1 LLGGVNFTSIMMETF
16 RKFLRCGENVPI
28 DLNILSLYRLNGQE
42 QNSLPGL
49 MAFAPPRKAARGRER
64 EPLFVSLLLNGNT
77 PFSAAEYDKLAG
89 DAAAAFHGM
98 HGALTSALRA
108 AAEAVNR
115 ALLERNLST
124 TGRGQYAIGWLTLA
138 VLRESQLT
146 ILQCGPTHVLSFSG
160 GVTRHLYDPAL
171 SGKGLGLSQGISQF
185 FSQIQLQPGDRLLV
199 CPTRSVPPAW
209 ENVLGSDR
217 GLPALESTRKRMLAL
232 VEGDVSGA
240 LIQATEGT
248 GDMLLS
254 RSDGTPPPPP
264 PKPVDVSPAVDSAPA
279 FIPSPPA
286 RRDVA
291 RNVSTSNVST
301 SNVSTSNVST
311 SNVSTSNVS
320 TGAHVVG
327 QPSAYAIPP
336 EPAQSVETLHATSLQ
351 VEQLAS
357 AAMARQFPP
366 SIPRAKPN
374 EPELESIPEADEETE
389 PEFEAVDTT
398 SAAPRRSPEEIAL
411 RRAEGNRQAARAAVS
426 GIQAW
431 RRVTEQAG
439 ARLRKFLP
447 NLLPGGESD
456 ITLPVPAM
464 AFISILVPLL
474 VVTIA
479 IVVYMRFG
487 VSSQYDMYI
496 TQAQTLRSQAMNE
509 TDPVR
514 RREAWNNV
522 LQRVALAE
530 KYNVTGDTQSMRQ
543 EAQAQ
548 LDALLGVSRLHF
560 IPIFSAGAGAE
571 ISRMAASDTD
581 LFMLD
586 AVKGNILRA
595 AVTGRGYDLDAA
607 FDCRPGVYGNITV
620 GPLVDLLILPKSNML
635 NSSTLG
641 VDAAGNLLYCAPGQ
655 TPRALTLTPPGTNW
669 GRVVAVALDSNKL
682 YVLDAPARAV
692 WIYNGRQDAATQ
704 EEMDTFEDAPY
715 IFFSIQIP
723 EIQDAIDIA
732 VSGDELYLLH
742 ADGRLTYCMYSRID
756 DVPTRCDS
764 PVKLLNR
771 FPAYGDTDV
780 FSLAHFTQMT
790 LTGMPDSTL
799 FLLDADGQSVY
810 RLSSRGFEL
819 QGILGAASGA
829 LPSGQLGALAASP
842 SHILYLARGDQ
853 VYVTNDAP

>member
-1 LLGGVNFTSIMMETF
+1 MMEIF
-16 RKFLRCGENVPI
+16 RKFLHRGENVPI

-49 MAFAPPRKAARGRER
+49 MAYSPPRKAARGRER

-77 PFSAAEYDKLAG
+77 PFSAAEYEKLTN
-89 DAAAAFHGM
+89 DAAAAFHGT

-108 AAEAVNR
+108 AAESINR

-138 VLRESQLT
+138 CLRESQLT

-160 GVTRHLYDPAL
+160 GVARHLYDPAL
-171 SGKGLGLSQGISQF
+171 SGKGLGLSQSLSQF

-199 CPTRSVPPAW
+199 CPKLPPAW

-217 GLPALESTRKRMLAL
+217 GLPALESTRRRMLAL

-240 LIQATEGT
+240 LIQAAEGT
-248 GDMLLS
+248 GAMLLS
-254 RSDGTPPPPP
+254 RSDGIPPPPP

-279 FIPSPPA
+279 FIPLSPAPG
-286 RRDVA
+286 DVV
-291 RNVSTSNVST
+291 RNVSTA
-301 SNVSTSNVST
+301 
-311 SNVSTSNVS
+311 
-320 TGAHVVG
+320 AHVVG
-327 QPSAYAIPP
+327 RPPEDQPSAYAIPP
-336 EPAQSVETLHATSLQ
+336 EPALADEIL

-374 EPELESIPEADEETE
+374 EPELESIPEADDEAE

-411 RRAEGNRQAARAAVS
+411 RRAQGNRQAARAAVS

-431 RRVTEQAG
+431 RRVTEQVWT
-439 ARLRKFLP
+439 RLRKFLP

-456 ITLPVPAM
+456 ISLPVPAM

-487 VSSQYDMYI
+487 VSSQYGMYI
-496 TQAQTLRSQAMNE
+496 TQAQTLQSQAMNE
-509 TDPVR
+509 TDPVL

-530 KYNVTGDTQSMRQ
+530 KYNVTSDTQSMRQ

-560 IPIFSAGAGAE
+560 SPIFSAGASVE

-595 AVTGRGYDLDAA
+595 AVSGRGYELDAA

-655 TPRALTLTPPGTNW
+655 TPRPMTLPLPPTYW
-669 GRVVAVALDSNKL
+669 GRVTAMMLDGGNLALNGNDVKFEGAKL
-682 YVLDAPARAV
+682 YVLDAPAGMV
-692 WIYNGRQDAATQ
+692 WVYTDKDGVFV
-704 EEMDTFEDAPY
+704 DTPL
-715 IFFSIQIP
+715 FFFGNQIP
-723 EIQDAIDIA
+723 EIKDAIDIA

-771 FPAYGDTDV
+771 FPAYGDMNV

-819 QGILGAASGA
+819 QGILGAASGT
-829 LPSGQLGALAASP
+829 LPSGQLGAMTTSP

-853 VYVTNDAP
+853 IYVTNDAP

>member
-1 LLGGVNFTSIMMETF
+1 MIVTF
-16 RKFLRCGENVPI
+16 LKFLRCGENVPI

-89 DAAAAFHGM
+89 DAAAAFHGT

-199 CPTRSVPPAW
+199 CPKLPPAW

-279 FIPSPPA
+279 FIPPPPAPGDVA

-291 RNVSTSNVST
+291 RNVSTA
-301 SNVSTSNVST
+301 
-311 SNVSTSNVS
+311 
-320 TGAHVVG
+320 AHVVG
-327 QPSAYAIPP
+327 RPREDQPSAYAIPP
-336 EPAQSVETLHATSLQ
+336 EPAQADEML

-374 EPELESIPEADEETE
+374 EPELESIPEADEEAE

-456 ITLPVPAM
+456 ISLPVPAM

-509 TDPVR
+509 TDPVH

-522 LQRVALAE
+522 LQRIALAE

-560 IPIFSAGAGAE
+560 SPIFSAGAGAE

-595 AVTGRGYDLDAA
+595 AVTGRGYELDAA

-692 WIYNGRQDAATQ
+692 WIYNGKQDAATQ

-732 VSGDELYLLH
+732 VSGDELFLLH

-780 FSLAHFTQMT
+780 FSLAHFTQMN

-829 LPSGQLGALAASP
+829 LPSGQLGAMTTSP

-853 VYVTNDAP
+853 IYVTNDAP

>member
-1 LLGGVNFTSIMMETF
+1 MMETF
-16 RKFLRCGENVPI
+16 RKFLHRGENVPI

-49 MAFAPPRKAARGRER
+49 AAFAPPRKAARGRER

-77 PFSAAEYDKLAG
+77 PFAAAEYDKLTG
-89 DAAAAFHGM
+89 DAAAAFHGT

-108 AAEAVNR
+108 AAESINR

-138 VLRESQLT
+138 ILRESQLT

-160 GVTRHLYDPAL
+160 GVPRHLYDPAL

-199 CPTRSVPPAW
+199 CPKLPPAW

-291 RNVSTSNVST
+291 RNVSTA
-301 SNVSTSNVST
+301 
-311 SNVSTSNVS
+311 
-320 TGAHVVG
+320 AHVVG
-327 QPSAYAIPP
+327 RPREDQPSAYAIPP
-336 EPAQSVETLHATSLQ
+336 EPAQDDEML

-374 EPELESIPEADEETE
+374 EPELESIPEADDEAE

-411 RRAEGNRQAARAAVS
+411 RHAEGNRQAARAAVS

-456 ITLPVPAM
+456 ISLPVPAM

-560 IPIFSAGAGAE
+560 SPIFSAGAGAE

-595 AVTGRGYDLDAA
+595 AVTGRGYELDAA

-692 WIYNGRQDAATQ
+692 WIYNGKQDAVTQ

-715 IFFSIQIP
+715 IFFGIQIP

-732 VSGDELYLLH
+732 VSGDELFLLH

-790 LTGMPDSTL
+790 WTGMPDSTL

-829 LPSGQLGALAASP
+829 LPSGQLGAMTTSP

>member
-1 LLGGVNFTSIMMETF
+1 MIVTF
-16 RKFLRCGENVPI
+16 LKFLRCGENVPI

-89 DAAAAFHGM
+89 DAAAAFHGT

-199 CPTRSVPPAW
+199 CPKLPPAW

-279 FIPSPPA
+279 FIPSPLAPEATPA
-286 RRDVA
+286 
-291 RNVSTSNVST
+291 
-301 SNVSTSNVST
+301 
-311 SNVSTSNVS
+311 
-320 TGAHVVG
+320 AHVVG
-327 QPSAYAIPP
+327 RPPGDQPSAYAIPP

-374 EPELESIPEADEETE
+374 EPELESIPEADEEAE

-456 ITLPVPAM
+456 ISLPVPAM

-509 TDPVR
+509 TDPVH

-522 LQRVALAE
+522 LQRIALAE

-595 AVTGRGYDLDAA
+595 AVTGRGYELDAA

-692 WIYNGRQDAATQ
+692 WIYNGKQDAATQ

-771 FPAYGDTDV
+771 FPAYGDMDV

-819 QGILGAASGA
+819 QGILGAASGT
-829 LPSGQLGALAASP
+829 LPSGQLGAMTTSP